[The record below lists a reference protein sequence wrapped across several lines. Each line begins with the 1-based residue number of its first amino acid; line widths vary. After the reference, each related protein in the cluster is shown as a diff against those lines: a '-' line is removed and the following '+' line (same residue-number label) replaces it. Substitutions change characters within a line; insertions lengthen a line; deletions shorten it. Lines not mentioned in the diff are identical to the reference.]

1 MIGSK
6 GNNQRRFMATRSDPY
21 KLSKPTIYLGLM
33 IVFLIL
39 AGFVILILSPQLS
52 AIFYANPPLNA
63 LIVMVLALGVLL
75 SLWQVVRLQPE
86 VRWINHFRLN
96 SDSFALRDPPRLLA
110 PMATL
115 LQDQQG
121 RLSLSPQTAR
131 TLLDSIGMRLDETR
145 EISRYMI
152 GLLVFLGLLGTFWGL
167 TQTVMAVSDTISNL
181 DVSGTEITSLFDNLK
196 TGLAAPLDG
205 MGTAFS
211 SSLFGLAG
219 SLILGFLD
227 LQAGQ
232 AQNRFYTELED
243 WMSTVTELEE
253 NATQSS
259 PFKSSGEALMLV
271 NAAVEKL
278 TRSIEERYPEHR
290 ADDANSAALANL
302 AEGVQALVTHVR
314 AEQKIVREWVGAQAE
329 QQAKLG
335 VVLDR
340 LRAALEAEEG

>member
-1 MIGSK
+1 MTTS
-6 GNNQRRFMATRSDPY
+6 SDPY
-21 KLSKPTIYLGLM
+21 KLSKPTIYLLLM
-33 IVFLIL
+33 LIFLIL
-39 AGFVILILSPQLS
+39 TGFVILILSPQLK
-52 AIFYANPPLNA
+52 FVFMANPALNA
-63 LIVMVLALGVLL
+63 LIVSVMGIGVLL
-75 SLWQVVRLQPE
+75 SLWQVLRLRPE
-86 VRWINHFRLN
+86 VRWINHFRLH
-96 SDSFALRDPPRLLA
+96 DQGLALRDPPRLLA

-115 LQDQQG
+115 LQDRQG
-121 RLSLSPQTAR
+121 QLTLSPQTTR

-167 TQTVMAVSDTISNL
+167 TQTVSSVSQTIDNL
-181 DVSGTEITSLFDNLK
+181 DVTGAEITSLFENLK

-243 WMSTVTELEE
+243 WMSTVTNLE
-253 NATQSS
+253 NQSQ
-259 PFKSSGEALMLV
+259 PLQGKSSGEALMLV
-271 NAAVEKL
+271 NAAVDRL
-278 TRSIEERYPEHR
+278 TRSIEAREPDKK

-314 AEQKIVREWVGAQAE
+314 SEQKIVREWVGSQAE
-329 QQAKLG
+329 QQAKLSI
-335 VVLDR
+335 VLDR